1 MAKKYLKRC
10 STTLLIKGLQ
20 IKPVVISHLPAFKIQ
35 IIKKTRDNTGEGVE
49 KRETRR
55 SAGGNGNA
63 ATVDNGMEF
72 SQKIKNRT
80 LYTTC
85 KSESVSYSVV
95 FNSLQPRGLQP
106 VRLLCP
112 WDFPDK
118 NTGVGCH
125 FLLEGIFPTQGSNPC
140 LLHCWQILY
149 HLSHQGSPNT
159 SVAKPPKLFLPNP
172 VPPDTEA
179 KVTERKF
186 KQREMTIENQD
197 WQTYFT
203 KGHRVNV
210 LGFKDHKSLITA
222 IQLSLQQQAS
232 IHNGKK
238 NEYGCVLLNFICEDS
253 GLDLSTSDLNQVK
266 RKYHVSVHSQ

>member
-112 WDFPDK
+112 WNSPGQ
-118 NTGVGCH
+118 NTGLGSH
-125 FLLEGIFPTQGSNPC
+125 SLLEGIFPTQGSNPG
-140 LLHCWQILY
+140 LRHCRQILY
-149 HLSHQGSPNT
+149 HLRHHIFPTNFISEVTVLKT
-159 SVAKPPKLFLPNP
+159 S
-172 VPPDTEA
+172 
-179 KVTERKF
+179 RG
-186 KQREMTIENQD
+186 I
-197 WQTYFT
+197 
-203 KGHRVNV
+203 
-210 LGFKDHKSLITA
+210 
-222 IQLSLQQQAS
+222 
-232 IHNGKK
+232 IHNRQDM
-238 NEYGCVLLNFICEDS
+238 EAS
-253 GLDLSTSDLNQVK
+253 
-266 RKYHVSVHSQ
+266 